1 MQKRLRLSLGMLLAV
16 VASLLMMGQVASA
29 DQGVGFEIT
38 PVQSSSQVDKRLSYF
53 DLKLKPRQTQTVA
66 VKIHNTA
73 SEPITINIGIAK
85 ATTNI
90 NGVVEYKH
98 TNNRSANLPYD
109 ISKLVTT
116 DEPQVKLAKG
126 QVKTVKFQIKMPA
139 QSYQGILAGGIT
151 FLKKATATDTKKAV
165 AVNNQY
171 AYTEAVIL
179 HGSKDLTTNQLTMN
193 KITVKQLN
201 GRNAIN
207 FPLVNHT
214 AAYLNKVQT
223 NIKIYHRGGSQVVYH
238 QKLANGQ
245 MAPNSIYK
253 LPLQTGEK
261 ALAAGKYTAVV
272 KVTSKKQHWQFKQNF
287 VITKGQA
294 DTLNKTA
301 VLKQGPNWW
310 LYIGIGLLLLLLI
323 ILVIWY
329 IRRKQKKIRSLEKQL
344 AEKNRQDSES

>member
-1 MQKRLRLSLGMLLAV
+1 R
-16 VASLLMMGQVASA
+16 
-29 DQGVGFEIT
+29 
-38 PVQSSSQVDKRLSYF
+38 
-53 DLKLKPRQTQTVA
+53 
-66 VKIHNTA
+66 
-73 SEPITINIGIAK
+73 
-85 ATTNI
+85 
-90 NGVVEYKH
+90 
-98 TNNRSANLPYD
+98 
-109 ISKLVTT
+109 
-116 DEPQVKLAKG
+116 
-126 QVKTVKFQIKMPA
+126 
-139 QSYQGILAGGIT
+139 YQGILAGGIT

-193 KITVKQLN
+193 KTTVKQLN

-329 IRRKQKKIRSLEKQL
+329 IRRKQKKIRSLEEQL

>member
-1 MQKRLRLSLGMLLAV
+1 M
-16 VASLLMMGQVASA
+16 
-29 DQGVGFEIT
+29 
-38 PVQSSSQVDKRLSYF
+38 
-53 DLKLKPRQTQTVA
+53 
-66 VKIHNTA
+66 
-73 SEPITINIGIAK
+73 
-85 ATTNI
+85 
-90 NGVVEYKH
+90 EYKH

-329 IRRKQKKIRSLEKQL
+329 IWRKQKKIKSLEKQL